1 MDFKMILMDSE
12 SDEKLKLSGFSK
24 SDEGYFPVQVED
36 LEHIFSV
43 LGEDMDLSGPE
54 WDDNEYSDDENPDEE

>member
-12 SDEKLKLSGFSK
+12 SNEKLKLSGFSK

-43 LGEDMDLSGPE
+43 LGEDKTFFRLSSRG
-54 WDDNEYSDDENPDEE
+54 

>member
-1 MDFKMILMDSE
+1 MDSKMILMDSE

-43 LGEDMDLSGPE
+43 LGEDMDLSGPAC
-54 WDDNEYSDDENPDEE
+54 DDNAYFDEENLDEE